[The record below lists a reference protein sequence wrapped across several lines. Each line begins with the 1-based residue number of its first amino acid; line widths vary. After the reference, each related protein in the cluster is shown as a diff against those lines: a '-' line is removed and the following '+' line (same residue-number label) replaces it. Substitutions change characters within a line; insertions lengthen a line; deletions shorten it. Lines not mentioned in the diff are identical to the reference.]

1 MIIRTTALALALLL
15 PLAAHGV
22 LPPGNRVV
30 LDIESSK
37 ENPRNSEGAFVTLKS
52 GRILF
57 FYTQFYGGA
66 ADESPARIVSICSDD
81 DGQTWNREPRVVV
94 ENTGGQNVMSVSL
107 LRLKSGGIAL
117 FYLVKNSR
125 HDCRP
130 WMRLSTDEAQT
141 WSAPRLVVDAPGYFV
156 LNNDRVIQLSTGR
169 LVAPVAFHRAR
180 RSDPHD
186 PRSFDSR
193 AIALWYLSDDEGQT
207 WREAN
212 DWWALPVASGSG
224 LQEPGVVE
232 LAGGNVL
239 SWARTDLG
247 AQWGCVSTNAGLSW
261 PPFTATSLQSPL
273 SPASLKRLPG
283 SADLLAVFND
293 HSGAFPFPP
302 GKRTPLVAAIS
313 SDGGATWSRR
323 KVLEDDP
330 KGQYC
335 YTAIHFVEGA
345 VLLGYLDF
353 RSNGSQASN
362 RLRLRR
368 VGLGWLRTPDSPKPP
383 GTQRRVKISALG
395 LAERFVGG
403 CRPSLQ
409 DGIECRAKRVILQ
422 AAI

>member
-1 MIIRTTALALALLL
+1 MRLTTLALALLL
-15 PLAAHGV
+15 PLAAHSA
-22 LPPGNRVV
+22 LPPGNQVV
-30 LDIESSK
+30 LDIDSSK

-57 FYTQFYGGA
+57 FYSQFYGGG
-66 ADESPARIVSICSDD
+66 ADESPARIVSVASDD
-81 DGQTWNREPRVVV
+81 AGQTWNRQARVVV
-94 ENTGGQNVMSVSL
+94 ENTGHQNVMSVSL

-117 FYLVKNSR
+117 FYLIKNSL

-130 WMRLSTDEAQT
+130 WMQISTDEAET
-141 WSAPRLVVDAPGYFV
+141 WSAPKLVVDAPGYFV

-169 LVAPVAFHRAR
+169 LIAPVAFHRAR

-186 PRSFDSR
+186 SHSFDGR
-193 AIALWYLSDDEGQT
+193 ALAFWYLSDDEGQT

-212 DWWALPVASGSG
+212 DWWALPVASRSG

-232 LAGGNVL
+232 LTGGNVL
-239 SWARTDLG
+239 CWARTDLG

-261 PPFTATSLQSPL
+261 PPFTATSLKSPL

-313 SDGGATWSRR
+313 SDGGASRPRR

-330 KGQYC
+330 NGRYC

-353 RSNGSQASN
+353 RGTSAQGTN
-362 RLRLRR
+362 RLRIRR
-368 VGLGWLRTPDSPKPP
+368 VSLDWLRTPNALKPS
-383 GTQRRVKISALG
+383 GM
-395 LAERFVGG
+395 
-403 CRPSLQ
+403 
-409 DGIECRAKRVILQ
+409 
-422 AAI
+422 